1 MLLLAAQAAQRTS
14 TVGDWPI
21 IKQIAYLLGFVM
33 RGIFLGLS
41 SMGILNITLCIVL
54 FTIITR
60 MILLPLT
67 IQQQKFSKL
76 NAVMSPELQALQK
89 KYQGKRDQASMS
101 KMQAEQQ
108 ALYDKY
114 GVSMS
119 AGCLP
124 SLIQI
129 PLLFALYPV
138 VYNMEKY
145 VPELANFSAEELTK
159 MYTIFGIYL
168 KDSPKLGMNASMLIP
183 ILAGLAQFLSVQL
196 MSVNQPQM
204 DSKSTMASSMKTM
217 NYTMP
222 LMSVFF
228 CFTFPA
234 FIGVYWITMSVVMVI
249 QQLFINQWLKKVD
262 VDELIKKSV
271 AKRNKKRAKKGLP
284 PINEK
289 ANISTKRINSPAEP
303 KTEPKI
309 DYGERAKKIQDS
321 TDYYEKK
328 AAKPGSLAAK
338 AGMVK
343 DYNERHKK

>member
-33 RGIFLGLS
+33 RGIFVGLS

-101 KMQAEQQ
+101 KMQAEQK

-289 ANISTKRINSPAEP
+289 ANISTKRINTPAEP

>member
-1 MLLLAAQAAQRTS
+1 
-14 TVGDWPI
+14 
-21 IKQIAYLLGFVM
+21 
-33 RGIFLGLS
+33 
-41 SMGILNITLCIVL
+41 
-54 FTIITR
+54 

-204 DSKSTMASSMKTM
+204 DSKSTMASSKKTM

-289 ANISTKRINSPAEP
+289 ANISTKRINTPAEP

>member
-33 RGIFLGLS
+33 RGIFVGLS

-159 MYTIFGIYL
+159 IYTIFGIYL

-289 ANISTKRINSPAEP
+289 ANISTKRINTPAEP

>member
-1 MLLLAAQAAQRTS
+1 MYLLAAAAQQTS

-41 SMGILNITLCIVL
+41 HMGILNITLCIVL

-60 MILLPLT
+60 MLLLPLT

-76 NAVMSPELQALQK
+76 NSVMSPELQALQK
-89 KYQGKRDQASMS
+89 KYQGKRDQNSMA

-138 VYNMEKY
+138 VYNMERY

-168 KDSPKLGMNASMLIP
+168 KDSPKLGLNASMLIP
-183 ILAGLAQFLSVQL
+183 ILAGLSQFLSVQL

-204 DSKSTMASSMKTM
+204 DSKDSPMASSMKTM

-249 QQLFINQWLKKVD
+249 QQLFINQWLKTVD

-271 AKRNKKRAKKGLP
+271 EKKNKKRAKKGLP
-284 PINEK
+284 PINDK
-289 ANISTKRINSPAEP
+289 ANISTKRINTPAET
-303 KTEPKI
+303 KAEPKI

>member
-33 RGIFLGLS
+33 RGIFVGLS

-289 ANISTKRINSPAEP
+289 ANISTKRINTPAEP